1 MFMGKLPASENTN
14 RNSTKSVHKMRQSLT
29 GLKGVLQGYYDPE
42 DLTQKAL
49 VDLFQVLNEPV
60 LPVEEIKEDMSSLTG
75 RIPLDVITKIA
86 DKIQTFKKHKKTLD
100 TDRKRSDFE
109 ALVVALRDI
118 TTKYKHGWISDEE
131 AFVTEL
137 SSEYFTVVMALNS
150 ADLSKIFSIARSHT
164 ALEAKNKLL
173 LQLLAQMARGTTVAP
188 RKSMKSAEF
197 MPLLEKLATCK
208 EKQRFVSWYRS
219 YPMET
224 MSFSDIFAKTF
235 QFKSPVVDALALGIA
250 PAECY
255 DDLASLLRHNSSAS
269 SLDLGAHNSE
279 EGSKE

>member
-86 DKIQTFKKHKKTLD
+86 DKIQTFKKVAEILNEHKKTLD

-197 MPLLEKLATCK
+197 MPLLEKLATFK
-208 EKQRFVSWYRS
+208 EKQY
-219 YPMET
+219 
-224 MSFSDIFAKTF
+224 
-235 QFKSPVVDALALGIA
+235 
-250 PAECY
+250 
-255 DDLASLLRHNSSAS
+255 SLRRVR
-269 SLDLGAHNSE
+269 
-279 EGSKE
+279 